1 MSSID
6 SLGASTLSAAQTS
19 GFSAMTSEDFTK
31 IIFTELSKQ
40 DPLQPNDSSQ
50 LLQQISM
57 IRGIQADIDLTD
69 KIKGIATQ
77 NEFAA
82 AAGLIGKYV
91 SGITDDGRR
100 VSETVMAV
108 ARTTSGPVLTL
119 ATADRVAIAN
129 VDQILESNPDAF
141 SGKGD
146 E

>member
-1 MSSID
+1 MSTID
-6 SLGASTLSAAQTS
+6 GLGGSTPAGQTS

-57 IRGIQADIDLTD
+57 IRSIQGDIDLTD
-69 KIKGIATQ
+69 KMKDIASQ

-100 VSETVMAV
+100 VSENVLAV
-108 ARTTSGPVLTL
+108 ARTKSGPVLTL
-119 ATADRVAIAN
+119 ATTDRVAIGN
-129 VDQILESNPDAF
+129 VDQILDANP
-141 SGKGD
+141 SKGGK
-146 E
+146 